1 MSDCAKTLQLLRK
14 NISKV
19 IVGKDQA
26 VDLLLV
32 CLAAGSHAL
41 IEDVPGTGKTVLA
54 KSLAA
59 SASLSFS
66 RIQFTP
72 DLLPSDVTGLNY
84 YDQSASRFE
93 FRPGPVFTH
102 ILLADEINRATPRTQ
117 SALLECMA
125 EHQVTIDGQTRLLE
139 DPFFVIATQNP
150 VETLGTFPLPEAQ
163 LDRFLMQISMGVM
176 SLEEETRMIDRF
188 IDAEPLAE
196 LEECCGREDILKLRS
211 QCRKI
216 HVHPDLRDY
225 IARLVQNTRG
235 TAGPAAAGSPAAGSP
250 AAGSMTANS
259 AAPVSSAAGSQAAG
273 PAAAGSQAAGLAADR
288 SRVSLSLCPARIE
301 EGVSPRGTLALV
313 KASQGFAM
321 LQGRDFV
328 TPEDIQAVA
337 VPTLAHRCLSAG
349 ISSMREKEERIL
361 SVLMKTEVPTEN
373 WKR

>member
-1 MSDCAKTLQLLRK
+1 MSQCTKTLQRLRE

-19 IVGKDQA
+19 IVGKEQT

-32 CLAAGSHAL
+32 CLAAGGHVL

-84 YDQSASRFE
+84 YDQSQSQFV
-93 FRPGPVFTH
+93 FRPGPVFCH

-125 EHQVTIDGQTRLLE
+125 ERQVTVDGTTRILE

-163 LDRFLMQISMGVM
+163 LDRFFMQISMGKM
-176 SLEEETRMIDRF
+176 SEEEELQMIDRF
-188 IDAEPLAE
+188 MEEEPLAH
-196 LEECCGREDILKLRS
+196 LSACCGKDEILALR
-211 QCRKI
+211 QECRRI
-216 HVHPDLRDY
+216 FVHPDLRRY
-225 IARLVQNTRG
+225 ITRLVQNTR
-235 TAGPAAAGSPAAGSP
+235 TLSESAGAGAFPADAMP
-250 AAGSMTANS
+250 
-259 AAPVSSAAGSQAAG
+259 
-273 PAAAGSQAAGLAADR
+273 
-288 SRVSLSLCPARIE
+288 RIE
-301 EGVSPRGTLALV
+301 DGVSPRGTLALV
-313 KASQGFAM
+313 RAAQGYAL

-328 TPEDIQAVA
+328 TPEDIQACA
-337 VPTLAHRCLSAG
+337 LPTLSHRCLSSG
-349 ISSMREKEERIL
+349 ISSAREKEDRIRSAL
-361 SVLMKTEVPTEN
+361 TQTEVPTED
-373 WKR
+373 WKRTLL